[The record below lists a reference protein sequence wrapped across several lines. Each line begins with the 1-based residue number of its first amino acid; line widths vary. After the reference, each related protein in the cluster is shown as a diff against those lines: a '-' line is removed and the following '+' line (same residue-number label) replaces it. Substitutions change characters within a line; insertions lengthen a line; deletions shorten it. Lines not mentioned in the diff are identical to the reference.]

1 MSARESEPGSGA
13 PSGTPPG
20 ASPAAREPRGAAADD
35 DVRAERETLSYEG
48 SRVPF
53 FVVVIWVLFFVWGV
67 YYLLRWI
74 PESWR
79 EWFAR

>member
-1 MSARESEPGSGA
+1 MTEKESDSGRQL
-13 PSGTPPG
+13 PSTELPT
-20 ASPAAREPRGAAADD
+20 AAEAQQDSD
-35 DVRAERETLSYEG
+35 TEHLSYEG

-53 FVVVIWVLFFVWGV
+53 FIVALWLIFFVWGV

-79 EWFAR
+79 EWFVR